1 MSALESEPSDVTV
14 GCMCNVKV
22 REGRKITLYKAKVLG
37 IGKLTIAICV
47 CL

>member
-22 REGRKITLYKAKVLG
+22 REGRKITAKVLG